1 MKFTKIHLDV
11 SELLFMM
18 NASKILVNSS
28 FPLRTGTCA
37 SKFLIRLY
45 MEARIRILSDP
56 EFFLASFQF
65 IIITVIAARLL
76 TCFSSAGKNIDINFF
91 ITLC

>member
-18 NASKILVNSS
+18 KASKNFGEFLVPVKDWN
-28 FPLRTGTCA
+28 LC
-37 SKFLIRLY
+37 
-45 MEARIRILSDP
+45 
-56 EFFLASFQF
+56 FLASFQF

>member
-1 MKFTKIHLDV
+1 
-11 SELLFMM
+11 
-18 NASKILVNSS
+18 
-28 FPLRTGTCA
+28 
-37 SKFLIRLY
+37 

-76 TCFSSAGKNIDINFF
+76 TCFSSAGKNIDINFLLHCVNAHCRTSLLEYATTKCDKSLRILR
-91 ITLC
+91 ITVLL